1 MLERWQQVYQTGEA
15 ALHPFTQA
23 ELDSVILD
31 ADALPAAER
40 GPFLQAMT
48 PLTGQET
55 APGAAAPGRDPALGR
70 AGAPPEGLA
79 AARAQAAASLE
90 RQGFLRS
97 GPPATPS
104 AEGPARAELA
114 GWAAGPAGDL
124 TARKQ
129 VTLVGD
135 LAIIT
140 RIRSQPVWVAEATVS
155 PAPSRPDSPSIKW
168 RLLARMYAPFRP
180 PVGLI
185 EMPAGAD
192 GGTDPFVL
200 VRDDRAVHALV
211 SWCGADVA
219 EAQSW
224 QGSASPDP
232 ATPPRAGAAQ
242 PSRDAA
248 LPGPVPTAEQAAA
261 FASLVQLRVA
271 VADQDQVL
279 VRNLVVAT
287 GAAGHW
293 LLEGEWWQRAV
304 PVTADGLARRVAALL
319 KLPGG
324 VAGR

>member
-15 ALHPFTQA
+15 ALHPFTRA

-31 ADALPAAER
+31 AEALPAAER

-48 PLTGQET
+48 PLTGQE
-55 APGAAAPGRDPALGR
+55 AEPGAAAPGRDPALRR

-90 RQGFLRS
+90 RQGFLRP
-97 GPPATPS
+97 GPPATPP
-104 AEGPARAELA
+104 AGGPAREELA
-114 GWAAGPAGDL
+114 GWAAGPAGDPA
-124 TARKQ
+124 ARRQ

-155 PAPSRPDSPSIKW
+155 PEPGQPDSPAIEW

-185 EMPAGAD
+185 EMPAGTD
-192 GGTDPFVL
+192 GGTAPFVL

-211 SWCGADVA
+211 SWCGADL
-219 EAQSW
+219 AQKR
-224 QGSASPDP
+224 QDSASPYP
-232 ATPPRAGAAQ
+232 ATPPKAAPAR
-242 PSRDAA
+242 PSRHDG
-248 LPGPVPTAEQAAA
+248 PSGPVPTAEQAAA
-261 FASLVQLRVA
+261 FAGLVQLRVA

-304 PVTADGLARRVAALL
+304 PVSADGLSSRVAALL
-319 KLPGG
+319 TLPGG

>member
-15 ALHPFTQA
+15 ALHPFTRA

-31 ADALPAAER
+31 AEALPAAER

-48 PLTGQET
+48 PLTGQE
-55 APGAAAPGRDPALGR
+55 AERGAAVPGRDPALSR
-70 AGAPPEGLA
+70 AGAPPEGLAA

-90 RQGFLRS
+90 RQGFLRP
-97 GPPATPS
+97 GPPATPP
-104 AEGPARAELA
+104 AEGPACEELA

-124 TARKQ
+124 AARRQ
-129 VTLVGD
+129 VALVGD

-155 PAPSRPDSPSIKW
+155 PEPGQPDSPAIEW
-168 RLLARMYAPFRP
+168 RLLARMYSPFRP

-185 EMPAGAD
+185 EMPAGTD
-192 GGTDPFVL
+192 GGTAPFVL
-200 VRDDRAVHALV
+200 VRDDRAVHTLV

-219 EAQSW
+219 AAQKR
-224 QGSASPDP
+224 PD
-232 ATPPRAGAAQ
+232 RAAAAQ
-242 PSRDAA
+242 PSRHDG
-248 LPGPVPTAEQAAA
+248 PSGPVPTAEQAAA

-287 GAAGHW
+287 GAVGHW

-304 PVTADGLARRVAALL
+304 PVSADDLGRRVAGLL